1 MRVGAAH
8 TYSCGAPDGEAEGL
22 AEAEG
27 LGDGEAVCLSSVPD
41 GLGVGELDDEGVS
54 VLLFCVEVLFCVGL
68 GVGFAVGLGVGLFVD
83 VNELPPPSVPANV
96 KSSINASFSAICS
109 SSSFICFLNSSVS
122 SSVTLKVS

>member
-1 MRVGAAH
+1 MASN
-8 TYSCGAPDGEAEGL
+8 YSSGDTDGEAEGL
-22 AEAEG
+22 AEGEG
-27 LGDGEAVCLSSVPD
+27 LGDGEAVCLDGVPD

-83 VNELPPPSVPANV
+83 VNELPPLSVPANV
-96 KSSINASFSAICS
+96 KSSIKASFSAICS